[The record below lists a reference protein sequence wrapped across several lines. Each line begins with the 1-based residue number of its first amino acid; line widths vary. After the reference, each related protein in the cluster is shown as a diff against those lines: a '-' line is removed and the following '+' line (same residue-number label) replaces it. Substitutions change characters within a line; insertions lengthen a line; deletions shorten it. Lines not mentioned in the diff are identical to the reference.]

1 MDVEDAIPLLERK
14 ERDVDSDQ
22 DSDGVVEVEVAEGS
36 SLTARVWILGTMLC
50 VLGSS
55 ISQLFFFKSNSP
67 GL

>member
-14 ERDVDSDQ
+14 DRDVDSDQ
-22 DSDGVVEVEVAEGS
+22 ESDVAVEEELYEGS